1 MKRKSLMSVS
11 LKQALCGVLLLGG
24 AAGSASRGGARWNRP
39 EWSGTGRPA
48 QSAALDELLVNKSLW
63 GKKVSNTVKGMS
75 VAYDGKRGL
84 AFVSGIATRYLMV
97 IDPAQSHPSA
107 SIDLGVSGTHTSSMR
122 VDETRRRLFWVGR
135 TDESIRV
142 IDLDT
147 RKVVASRDVAGAPA
161 GHHPVKD
168 VALDPETGWIWIANL
183 DNHAVT
189 GYSADLKSSASIP
202 GLSGPISVAA
212 APGGDLLYVLDA
224 QGRSETRLL
233 RYRPSAQDV
242 AVLQTYSSTLLS
254 PPPKLVHVTPD
265 GAILVVNREV
275 RAYAPDT
282 LQTLWTA
289 SLPVSPES
297 VVSVN
302 GTAAFMLRKAGFE
315 RGYPESLVQLRD
327 SSTGAALATVK
338 VRFEA
343 SWAAADPEGE
353 RLLVGNGGDGSV
365 SVISTATRKVL
376 GTIDAGNG
384 AEGVAIDSRTGTK
397 YILNRLGGSEIYVQK
412 AGSTK
417 LERWEAGKWPTELA
431 VDPDRRRLFALSHYE
446 SAIYRW
452 NLSSNTRM
460 SSLSLGVPG
469 NTGDSLCDFD
479 YDAAT
484 GIAGAVFPET
494 GYVAAADMAA
504 GRVLWTRR
512 FADFAVGPDRGPGN
526 AFVLVDG
533 TRSRLYVVWTLA
545 RRLSALD
552 LRTGATEKE
561 YSFPHSLDT
570 TYAINA
576 ACLDPTGDRLFVGPD
591 VVDLDTLQLTQSLS
605 SVNKIFYADGDIAL
619 GMVLDSDDIE
629 TLVELDAN
637 TLAVKRQ
644 WSLVSTGMMRLV
656 PTYDPSSGRI
666 YFADLPNARVLSMA
680 YAP

>member
-1 MKRKSLMSVS
+1 MSV
-11 LKQALCGVLLLGG
+11 LLNEALCGVLLLGG
-24 AAGSASRGGARWNRP
+24 AAGSPRVGATRWDRP
-39 EWSGTGRPA
+39 AWCGTGRPTS
-48 QSAALDELLVNKSLW
+48 SAALDELLVNESVW
-63 GKKVSNTVKGMS
+63 GKRVSNTVKGMS
-75 VAYDGKRGL
+75 VAYDGKRRL
-84 AFVSGIATRYLMV
+84 VFVSGIATRYLMV

-107 SIDLGVSGTHTSSMR
+107 SIDLGVSGSHTSSMR
-122 VDETRRRLFWVGR
+122 VDETRRHLLWVGR

-142 IDLDT
+142 IDVDT
-147 RKVVASRDVAGAPA
+147 RKVLASRDQAGAPS

-168 VALDPETGWIWIANL
+168 VALDPATGWIWIANL
-183 DNHAVT
+183 DNHTLT
-189 GYSADLKSSASIP
+189 GYSPDLKSTTTVP

-224 QGRSETRLL
+224 RGRSETRLL
-233 RYRPSAQDV
+233 RYRPSARDV
-242 AVLQTYSSTLLS
+242 AVLQIYSGTSLS

-265 GAILVVNREV
+265 GTILAVNREV
-275 RAYAPDT
+275 RAYAPDR

-353 RLLVGNGGDGSV
+353 RLFVGNGGDGSV
-365 SVISTATRKVL
+365 SVISTSTRKVTS
-376 GTIDAGNG
+376 TIDAGNG
-384 AEGVAIDSRTGTK
+384 AEGVAVDSKTGTK
-397 YILNRLGGSEIYVQK
+397 YILNRLGGSEIYVQES
-412 AGSTK
+412 GSTK
-417 LERWEAGKWPTELA
+417 LKRWEAGKWPTELA

-452 NLSSNTRM
+452 NLSSNSRM

-504 GRVLWTRR
+504 GKILWARR

-526 AFVLVDG
+526 AFVIVDG
-533 TRSRLYVVWTLA
+533 ASSRLYVVWTAA
-545 RRLSALD
+545 RRLCALE
-552 LRTGATEKE
+552 LRTGATKKE
-561 YSFPHSLDT
+561 YSFPHSLDM

-576 ACLDPTGDRLFVGPD
+576 AYLDPTGERLFVGSD
-591 VVDLDTLQLTQSLS
+591 VIDLEALQLIRSLS
-605 SVNKIFYADGDIAL
+605 SVDKIFYADANIAL
-619 GMVLDSDDIE
+619 GMALDADEVES
-629 TLVELDAN
+629 LVELDAS

-644 WSLVSTGMMRLV
+644 WSIVSTGMMRLV
-656 PTYDPSSGRI
+656 PTYDPTAGRI
-666 YFADLPNARVLSMA
+666 HFADLPNARVLSMA